1 MSEQIPQG
9 ILAGGIGMGS
19 LALCSQWL
27 LTGYV
32 RWVEGTGMSRRMA
45 SRHPC
50 LSPDRSSTRGHS
62 LCRETRQAHRDRL
75 TVHIPRGRMGPT
87 RKGTAPFGGPSC
99 QERTA

>member
-50 LSPDRSSTRGHS
+50 LSPDPGDEVASFPAS
-62 LCRETRQAHRDRL
+62 A
-75 TVHIPRGRMGPT
+75 
-87 RKGTAPFGGPSC
+87 GTEKPQSVP
-99 QERTA
+99 